1 MASDPA
7 MKSRKHPNEE
17 PETPV
22 KKMASDPAMKSR
34 KHPNEEPETPV
45 KKMTS
50 DPAMKSRKHPNE
62 EPETPVKKMA
72 SDPAMKSR
80 KHPNEEPETPV
91 KKMTSDPAM
100 KSRKH
105 PNEEPE
111 TPVKKMT
118 SDPAM
123 NSRKHPNEEPET
135 PVKKMTS
142 DPAMLRAQIRT
153 YQEAKD
159 GLREGSNEDWVV
171 VSSQFIYF
179 GAFSN
184 MAEEKEELMME
195 LTEEKP
201 TIATDIPQE
210 SPNEV
215 DEVGKEQET
224 GSPAV
229 GDLNQMVAALEK
241 ENLKRT
247 LAETEIKLSE
257 AFREISDLRMMDHDA
272 HPMLAPAPEVDH
284 NIEVMNS
291 HLTEFRAK
299 IPNTQRSK
307 LPPIQTPQEG
317 SQLEEAVKYELTSK
331 QSRELKLFQAGD
343 MQGKGDKGDEETHRQ
358 TDTQW

>member
-45 KKMTS
+45 KKM
-50 DPAMKSRKHPNE
+50 A
-62 EPETPVKKMA
+62 
-72 SDPAMKSR
+72 
-80 KHPNEEPETPV
+80 
-91 KKMTSDPAM
+91 
-100 KSRKH
+100 
-105 PNEEPE
+105 
-111 TPVKKMT
+111 
-118 SDPAM
+118 
-123 NSRKHPNEEPET
+123 
-135 PVKKMTS
+135 S
-142 DPAMLRAQIRT
+142 DPAMLRTQIRT
-153 YQEAKD
+153 HHEAMD
-159 GLREGSNEDWVV
+159 GLRE
-171 VSSQFIYF
+171 
-179 GAFSN
+179 AFSN

-195 LTEEKP
+195 LTEKKP
-201 TIATDIPQE
+201 TTAADIPQE
-210 SPNEV
+210 I
-215 DEVGKEQET
+215 
-224 GSPAV
+224 

-343 MQGKGDKGDEETHRQ
+343 MQGKGDKGDEEAMKAFTFEQQQKKLKETKDAKEEEWGHKKSQ
-358 TDTQW
+358 QLPN